1 MTKIKVSFQEDR
13 ELEAVLGLLRPAV
26 KSCKVA
32 KMQQGKYKRAYIEL
46 QEGQGDAP
54 RHLSVQTRHPKK
66 GVGKSGLQFWGTSV
80 IITPGQTEYC

>member
-32 KMQQGKYKRAYIEL
+32 KMQQGRYKRAYIEL
-46 QEGQGDAP
+46 QEEQAGRAP
-54 RHLSVQTRHPKK
+54 PSI
-66 GVGKSGLQFWGTSV
+66 GTNK
-80 IITPGQTEYC
+80 TP